1 MKQFHFDRTIE
12 GHKENREKRFKE
24 IKDRNKFGRMK
35 ENLALES
42 IAVLAGIRIDE
53 LTKGK

>member
-1 MKQFHFDRTIE
+1 MKQFHFDRTIKD
-12 GHKENREKRFKE
+12 HKEDREKRLKE

-42 IAVLAGIRIDE
+42 IAVLAGIHIDK
-53 LTKGK
+53 LTKG